1 MPIYDDSLA
10 HYGVKGMKWG
20 VRRYQNKDG
29 SYTNAGKHR
38 RRSQNSSDYE
48 ETRSL
53 RRKSSKRLSNEE
65 LKKLNKRLNL
75 ESEYR
80 RLNPRGIFRG
90 QQVARTVIGL
100 AGTIGGLYAISQS
113 PWVESGKEI
122 VENREVILESGK
134 AILKRALGRR

>member
-1 MPIYDDSLA
+1 MTYNDQLT
-10 HYGVKGMKWG
+10 HYGIRGMKWG
-20 VRRYQNKDG
+20 VRRYQNRDG
-29 SYTNAGKHR
+29 SYTNAGKR
-38 RRSQNSSDYE
+38 RRKSQNSSDYE
-48 ETRSL
+48 ETRPL
-53 RRKSSKRLSNEE
+53 RKKSPKQLSNEE

-100 AGTIGGLYAISQS
+100 AGTIGGLYAITHS

-122 VENREVILESGK
+122 
-134 AILKRALGRR
+134 LKRASGRW

>member
-29 SYTNAGKHR
+29 SYTSSGKRR

-48 ETRSL
+48 ETRPL
-53 RRKSSKRLSNEE
+53 RKKSPKQLSNEE

-75 ESEYR
+75 ETEYR

-90 QQVARTVIGL
+90 QQAAKTVISI
-100 AGTIGGLYAISQS
+100 AGTIGGLYAITHS
-113 PWVESGKEI
+113 PWVNIGKEF
-122 VENREVILESGK
+122 L
-134 AILKRALGRR
+134 LKSYGRR

>member
-1 MPIYDDSLA
+1 MPIPNDHLA
-10 HYGVKGMKWG
+10 HYGIKGMKWG
-20 VRRYQNKDG
+20 VRRYHNKDG
-29 SYTNAGKHR
+29 SYTNAGKRR
-38 RRSQNSSDYE
+38 RRSQNSDDYE

-53 RRKSSKRLSNEE
+53 RRKSAKQLSNEE

-90 QQVARTVIGL
+90 QQAARTLIGL
-100 AGTIGGLYAISQS
+100 AGTIGGVYAISGS

-122 VENREVILESGK
+122 LKKASG
-134 AILKRALGRR
+134 RW

>member
-10 HYGVKGMKWG
+10 HYGIKGMKWG

-29 SYTNAGKHR
+29 SYTNAGKRR

-53 RRKSSKRLSNEE
+53 RRKSSKQLSNEE

-90 QQVARTVIGL
+90 QQAAKTVISI
-100 AGTIGGLYAISQS
+100 AGTIGGLYAITHS
-113 PWVESGKEI
+113 PWVEMGKE
-122 VENREVILESGK
+122 VLLKSSG
-134 AILKRALGRR
+134 RW

>member
-29 SYTNAGKHR
+29 SYTNAGKYR

-75 ESEYR
+75 ETEYR

-90 QQVARTVIGL
+90 QQAAKTVISL
-100 AGTIGGLYAISQS
+100 AGTIGGLYAITHS
-113 PWVESGKEI
+113 PWVEIGKGFLLKSSGKW
-122 VENREVILESGK
+122 
-134 AILKRALGRR
+134 

>member
-10 HYGVKGMKWG
+10 HHGIKGMKWG

-29 SYTNAGKHR
+29 SYTNAGKRR

-48 ETRSL
+48 ETRPL
-53 RRKSSKRLSNEE
+53 RKKSPKQLSNEE

-75 ESEYR
+75 ETEYR

-90 QQVARTVIGL
+90 QKAAKTVISI
-100 AGTIGGLYAISQS
+100 AGTIGGLYAITHSQ
-113 PWVESGKEI
+113 WVEMGKE
-122 VENREVILESGK
+122 VL
-134 AILKRALGRR
+134 LKSYGRR

>member
-113 PWVESGKEI
+113 PWVESGKE
-122 VENREVILESGK
+122 L
-134 AILKRALGRR
+134 LKIAYGRR

>member
-1 MPIYDDSLA
+1 MPIYDDYLA

-29 SYTNAGKHR
+29 SYTNAGKRR

-48 ETRSL
+48 ETRPL
-53 RRKSSKRLSNEE
+53 RKKSPKQLSNEE

-75 ESEYR
+75 ETEYR

-90 QQVARTVIGL
+90 QQAAKTVISI
-100 AGTIGGLYAISQS
+100 AGTIGGLYAITHS
-113 PWVESGKEI
+113 PWVEIGKEF
-122 VENREVILESGK
+122 LLKSSG
-134 AILKRALGRR
+134 RW

>member
-10 HYGVKGMKWG
+10 HHGIKGMKWG

-29 SYTNAGKHR
+29 SYTNAGKRR

-48 ETRSL
+48 ETRLL
-53 RRKSSKRLSNEE
+53 RKKSPKQLSDEE

-75 ESEYR
+75 ETEYR

-90 QQVARTVIGL
+90 QQAAKTVISI
-100 AGTIGGLYAISQS
+100 AGTIGGLYAITNSQ
-113 PWVESGKEI
+113 WVEMGKE
-122 VENREVILESGK
+122 VL
-134 AILKRALGRR
+134 LKSYGRR